1 MHGCRVHFLFLLVVV
16 LAAVGTS
23 PEAAAMRRVEP
34 GESVALRADQGLVL
48 VAVDT
53 SHDLRA
59 ASIRRVGRNH
69 NAGTMRQPERGVNH
83 DLYVADV
90 GRYGWHNVRTIG
102 VRWTFKDDE
111 EFHFEVKPGV
121 INYPGDLVFR
131 AEGMFSAQSFLA
143 NRGLAAIDWLR
154 ATHPVVA
161 SQHAFAYTGR
171 YPDPFPAFLAT
182 SQARGLA
189 PKPDFG
195 LDAPPAPR
203 RALPFPVDTLWR
215 DAAVSEA
222 SLSPDGS
229 RVLLQEKKSDELWE
243 LSLVDLKAQSSKVVV
258 RSPMALS
265 QVQWVGDA
273 RFVAAVDNPEG
284 RGRVHLFRVEPV
296 PGGGWSVGKVT
307 IRRAA
312 DLVHAY
318 ARPDPTIIIA
328 TTNDE
333 GAMLHR
339 LDLADIEAL
348 ERVTPKPADR
358 INRGLR
364 NDFAWLFDIE
374 GRPGV
379 ALVYEDEEIK
389 LVRPHEDGHVPLV
402 EGEEELKFEPVA
414 LSPDGRLLYGLAE
427 EGRPQRE
434 LVAFD
439 IASGELQPTV
449 FSRDGVDVSAPLFD
463 REGRLTGVRYY
474 RSGRLVSEYFDEA
487 EAAVT
492 RRIAAAFPG
501 RSVSVA
507 DRSDDG
513 RQRLLWVDGPD
524 LPPTLFHLD
533 LDAGVAMQVA
543 SSMPWLDAK
552 PLAPARVVRFKGVDG
567 LDLEAFL
574 TLPPGVASPP
584 LVVHP
589 HGGPIGIA
597 DTLHFD
603 PAVQFMAS
611 LGYAVL
617 QVNFRG
623 SDGYGG
629 AFREAA
635 HRNYGKAIEDDID
648 AAVNHVVQSQ
658 PVDGRRMCMVGGSYG
673 GYSAL
678 VAAVRWPEKY
688 RCVVSLFGVSDR
700 ALFFTASDSAR
711 SEETREKMEDMIGDP
726 REDLDEMVE
735 SSPLYHVERLVAP
748 VMLVHGLED
757 QRVDAEHSRRMA
769 RMLESVGRPAVGY
782 VFARERHGIED
793 EGNRRKAWE
802 GIAGFLQQ
810 HLDGASD

>member
-1 MHGCRVHFLFLLVVV
+1 MHGCRVLFMLLAVV
-16 LAAVGTS
+16 AAIGAS
-23 PEAAAMRRVEP
+23 PGADAMRRVEP
-34 GESVALRADQGLVL
+34 GEAVTLRPDQGLVL

-69 NAGTMRQPERGVNH
+69 NAGTMRQPEKGLNH
-83 DLYVADV
+83 DLYVADS

-102 VRWTFKDDE
+102 VRWTFQDAE
-111 EFHFEVKPGV
+111 EFQFDVKPGV

-131 AEGMFSAQSFLA
+131 AEGVFAAESFLA
-143 NRGLAAIDWLR
+143 NRALAAIDWLR
-154 ATHPVVA
+154 ATHPALA
-161 SQHAFAYTGR
+161 SRQVFEYSGR
-171 YPDPFPAFLAT
+171 YPDPFPAFLA
-182 SQARGLA
+182 SSPARDLA
-189 PKPDFG
+189 GKPDFG
-195 LDAPPAPR
+195 LRTPPAPR
-203 RALPFPVDTLWR
+203 RVLPLPVDALWR
-215 DAAVSEA
+215 DAAVTEA

-229 RVLLQEKKSDELWE
+229 RVLVQEQKSEELWE
-243 LSLVDLKAQSSKVVV
+243 LSLIDLAAQSSTVVV

-273 RFVAAVDNPEG
+273 RFVAAVDNPQG
-284 RGRVHLFRVEPV
+284 RGRVHLFRVERG
-296 PGGGWSVGKVT
+296 PGGGWTVDKVT

-312 DLVHAY
+312 DLVYAY

-328 TTNDE
+328 TTNDD

-339 LDLADIEAL
+339 LELADIEVL
-348 ERVTPKPADR
+348 ERVTPKPSDR
-358 INRGLR
+358 INKGLR

-379 ALVYEDEEIK
+379 ALVYEDDAVK

-402 EGEEELKFEPVA
+402 DGEEELDFEPVA

-427 EGRPQRE
+427 EDRPQRE

-439 IASGELQPTV
+439 IASGTLQPTV
-449 FSRDGVDVSAPLFD
+449 FSRAGVDVSAPIFD
-463 REGRLTGVRYY
+463 RDGGLAGVRYY
-474 RSGRLVSEYFDEA
+474 RSGRLVSEYFDKA

-507 DRSDDG
+507 DRSENG

-524 LPPTLFHLD
+524 LPPSLFHLD
-533 LDAGVAMQVA
+533 LEAGVAMQVA
-543 SSMPWLDAK
+543 SSMPWLEGK
-552 PLAPARVVRFKGVDG
+552 PLAAARVVRFKGVDG
-567 LDLEAFL
+567 LELEAFL
-574 TLPPGVASPP
+574 TLPPGVARPP

-629 AFREAA
+629 AFREAG
-635 HRNYGKAIEDDID
+635 HGNYGKAIEDDID
-648 AAVNHVVQSQ
+648 AAVNHVVATQ
-658 PVDGRRMCMVGGSYG
+658 PVDGRRMCMVGASYG
-673 GYSAL
+673 GYSGL
-678 VAAVRWPEKY
+678 VAAVRWPAKY
-688 RCVVSLFGVSDR
+688 RCVVSMFGVSDR

-711 SEETREKMEDMIGDP
+711 VEETREKMEDMIGDP
-726 REDLDEMVE
+726 REDLEEMIE
-735 SSPLYHVERLVAP
+735 SSPLYHVDRLVAP

-769 RMLESVGRPAVGY
+769 RMLESVDRPAVGH
-782 VFARERHGIED
+782 VFPLERHGIED
-793 EGNRRKAWE
+793 DDNRRKAWE

-810 HLDGASD
+810 HLDATAE